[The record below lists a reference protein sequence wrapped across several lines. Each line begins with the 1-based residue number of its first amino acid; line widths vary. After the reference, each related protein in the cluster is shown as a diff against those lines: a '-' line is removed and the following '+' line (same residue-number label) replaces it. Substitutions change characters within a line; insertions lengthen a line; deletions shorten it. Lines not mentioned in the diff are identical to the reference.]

1 MYGSRNLR
9 FISSREFVIG
19 AIVLVA
25 IGAGAALFYDFGF
38 YTPSILQRGSVTAA
52 SRMDPTKQ
60 VTAAT
65 RLIVLRRQ
73 FWQVEFPAGVW
84 NDCHQTCEK
93 TLRKAAFEE

>member
-1 MYGSRNLR
+1 MYRLR
-9 FISSREFVIG
+9 HLGLTSSRDAIIG
-19 AIVLVA
+19 VALMLA
-25 IGAGAALFYDFGF
+25 IGAVAAFFYDFGF